1 MTEPDYFDDL
11 YAHADDPWRLASSPY
26 EARKYALTVAAL
38 PCRRYRR
45 AFEPGCAIGVLT
57 AMLALRCDALV
68 AWDGAA
74 RALEQAKRR
83 VRAPH
88 VCFALQRVPGDW
100 PRGSFDLIV
109 VSELLYFLSGTDRA
123 GVRDRAVASL
133 EPGGH
138 LVAVH
143 WRHAFAEAATDGDQ
157 AHAELAADGAL
168 RRVVEHV
175 ESDFRLDVWQRR

>member
-1 MTEPDYFDDL
+1 MTEPAYFDEL
-11 YAHADDPWRLASSPY
+11 YAHADDPWGLASSPY

-38 PCRRYRR
+38 PFRRCRR

-57 AMLALRCDALV
+57 SLLASRCEALM
-68 AWDGAA
+68 AWDGAP

-100 PRGSFDLIV
+100 PPGLFDLVV
-109 VSELLYFLSGTDRA
+109 VSELLYFLSATDRA
-123 GVRDRAVASL
+123 GVRDRALATL

-143 WRHAFAEAATDGDQ
+143 WRHPFAEAYTDGDQ
-157 AHAELAADGAL
+157 VHAELAAAGDL
-168 RRVVEHV
+168 RRVVHHV
-175 ESDFRLDVWQRR
+175 ENDFRLDVWQRR